1 MSRINRFTLACLTAT
16 ALFLVLPTIGVA
28 GAKDQSLKVNKTDT
42 VTYQTAYR
50 IGDSTLQPG
59 VYKVEHRVA
68 DSGNHFL
75 YFTPKSHSGQQVVE
89 PVQCE
94 LEPAGKKISQT
105 RTDII
110 ADNGVQEIVR
120 IRVQGNNAA
129 FVF

>member
-1 MSRINRFTLACLTAT
+1 MSRNIRFTLAFLTAT

-28 GAKDQSLKVNKTDT
+28 GAKDQSMKVNKTDT

-50 IGDSTLQPG
+50 IGGSTLQPG

-68 DSGNHFL
+68 DSGDHYL
-75 YFTPKSHSGQQVVE
+75 YFTPRRHSGQQVVE

-105 RTDII
+105 RTDTITE
-110 ADNGVQEIVR
+110 NGVQEIVR